1 MQKRTLFALLA
12 VLAAACSPAAGTA
25 RPTPDP
31 ASSAGR
37 GAQLFSGT
45 GRCASCHALT
55 AGTIIL
61 GPPLAGIAS
70 RAGTRVPGM
79 PAEIYLEESILHPN
93 DFLVPGFE
101 MAQMDSTLAKSLT
114 TTDVADLVAFMQ
126 TLQ

>member
-1 MQKRTLFALLA
+1 M
-12 VLAAACSPAAGTA
+12 
-25 RPTPDP
+25 
-31 ASSAGR
+31 
-37 GAQLFSGT
+37 
-45 GRCASCHALT
+45 
-55 AGTIIL
+55 
-61 GPPLAGIAS
+61 GPPLAGVAS

-101 MAQMDSTLAKSLT
+101 MAKMDSTLAKSLT